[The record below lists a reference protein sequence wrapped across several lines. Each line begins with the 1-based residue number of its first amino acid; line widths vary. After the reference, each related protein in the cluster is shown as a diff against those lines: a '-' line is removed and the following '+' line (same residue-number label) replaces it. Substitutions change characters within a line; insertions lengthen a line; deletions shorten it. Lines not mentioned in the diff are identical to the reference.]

1 MRSCSDQLQSEQLE
15 ERRMSRSRWAL
26 AATALTFTV
35 ACGRG
40 ERSTAAA
47 DSAAAG
53 PAAADSAAASSGP
66 ARVEGFEA
74 PESAKYDAEL
84 DVWYVSNING
94 TPVAKDGNGYI
105 SRLKGDGTV
114 DSLKWIVSGV
124 NGVKLDAP
132 KGLALQGDTLWVA
145 DITSVRGFNR
155 RTGAPVASI
164 DVKGSK
170 FLNDIAVGPDGLYVT
185 DTGLEGSAK
194 GIEHTGPDRIY
205 RIAHNRSVSVAIQSD
220 SLAGPNGIAWDGARS
235 RFIVVPF
242 AGNVIRAWSPGAK
255 TTVPLGLT
263 KGQLDGVELLG
274 ENRLLVTSWA
284 DSSLFVFENG
294 TATPVANGLPSPADI
309 GVDTKR
315 NRVAIPLL
323 LENRVEFRALPA
335 AGAGQP

>member
-1 MRSCSDQLQSEQLE
+1 
-15 ERRMSRSRWAL
+15 MSRSRWAL
-26 AATALTFTV
+26 AVTALTFTF

-40 ERSTAAA
+40 ERSGAAA
-47 DSAAAG
+47 DSAATSSA
-53 PAAADSAAASSGP
+53 PADSAAVSSGP
-66 ARVEGFEA
+66 ARVEGFQG

-94 TPVAKDGNGYI
+94 TPVARDGNGYI

-114 DSLKWIVSGV
+114 DSLKWIAGGA

-145 DITSVRGFNR
+145 DITRVRGFNR
-155 RTGAPVASI
+155 RTGVPVASI

-170 FLNDIAVGPDGLYVT
+170 FLNDIAVGTDGLYVT
-185 DTGLEGSAK
+185 DSGLEGSSK
-194 GIEHTGPDRIY
+194 GIEHTGPDRVY
-205 RIAHNRSVSVAIQSD
+205 RIAPNRTVSIAIESD
-220 SLAGPNGIAWDGARS
+220 SLAGPNGITWDGAQG

-242 AGNVIRAWSPGAK
+242 AGKVIRAWSPGAK
-255 TTVPLGLT
+255 TTVALGPT

-315 NRVAIPLL
+315 NRVGVPLL
-323 LENRVEFRALPA
+323 MENRVEFRALPA
-335 AGAGQP
+335 PGKGMP